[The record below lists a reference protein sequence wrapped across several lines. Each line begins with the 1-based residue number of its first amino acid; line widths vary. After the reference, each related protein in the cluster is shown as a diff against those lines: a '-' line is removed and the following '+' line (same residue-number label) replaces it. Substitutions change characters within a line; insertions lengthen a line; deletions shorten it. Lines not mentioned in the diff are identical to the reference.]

1 MLNLFIILI
10 LKMSISIHI
19 PFYNPNP
26 EKKEGY
32 RNLTRFDY
40 LKENILNLKKLSL
53 PTDIF
58 IHTHNNFLND
68 KELDA
73 NIINHQI
80 NNDDLEKGYLT
91 WLTRPEMQKQKGNY
105 DYYMYLEHDIK
116 FTERNLQY
124 YLRYQKSLS
133 ENKFNL
139 GFLIYEKNNEDN
151 ENYSIHI
158 SEKLNKFF
166 NLNSQNFIINDLEN
180 YCCFWIYDQNQ
191 FNDFINSKWW
201 NFKKRVHNFR
211 HNYGIT
217 ERSSIGLNALNINYF
232 KATLLPEINNKLDP
246 NCFIEHITNNYFNK
260 FPEFRGKNFKDIRGA
275 CSLKIDEIIDINKY
289 KKETITSLYLKRLLN
304 IISWKFRFIT
314 RLFKKSNLK
323 KKFKI

>member
-91 WLTRPEMQKQKGNY
+91 WLTRPEMQKQKDSYNY
-105 DYYMYLEHDIK
+105 FMYLEHDIK
-116 FTERNLQY
+116 FTEKNLQY
-124 YLRYQKSLS
+124 YLKFHKNLS
-133 ENKFNL
+133 SKKFNL
-139 GFLIYEKNNEDN
+139 GFLIYEKNNKDN
-151 ENYSIHI
+151 QNYSIHI
-158 SEKLNKFF
+158 TERLKNFVCIDSQKFF
-166 NLNSQNFIINDLEN
+166 INDREN
-180 YCCFWIYDQNQ
+180 YCCFWIYDQKQ
-191 FNDFINSKWW
+191 FKDFIGSKWW
-201 NFKKRVHNFR
+201 NFKKKVHNFR

-217 ERSSIGLNALNINYF
+217 ERSSIGFNALNINYF
-232 KATLLPEINNKLDP
+232 IATLLPEINNQTDP
-246 NCFIEHITNNYFNK
+246 DCFIEHMTNNYYDK
-260 FPEFRGKNFKDIRGA
+260 FSELKSQNFKDIRGV
-275 CSLKIDEIIDINKY
+275 CTIKINEVIYENKIKEKTIII
-289 KKETITSLYLKRLLN
+289 LYLEQFLKTLF
-304 IISWKFRFIT
+304 WKLRFLS
-314 RLFKKSNLK
+314 RLFKK
-323 KKFKI
+323 

>member
-1 MLNLFIILI
+1 
-10 LKMSISIHI
+10 MSISIHI

-91 WLTRPEMQKQKGNY
+91 WLTRPEMQKQKDSYNY
-105 DYYMYLEHDIK
+105 FMYLEHDIK
-116 FTERNLQY
+116 FTEKNLQY
-124 YLRYQKSLS
+124 YLKFQKNLS
-133 ENKFNL
+133 SKRFNL
-139 GFLIYEKNNEDN
+139 GFLIYEKNNKDN
-151 ENYSIHI
+151 QNYSIHI
-158 SEKLNKFF
+158 TERLKNFVCIDSKKFF
-166 NLNSQNFIINDLEN
+166 INDRDN
-180 YCCFWIYDQNQ
+180 YCCFWIYDKKQ
-191 FNDFINSKWW
+191 FKDFIGSKWW
-201 NFKKRVHNFR
+201 NFKKKVHNFR

-217 ERSSIGLNALNINYF
+217 ERSSIGFNALNINYF
-232 KATLLPEINNKLDP
+232 IATLLPEINNQTDP
-246 NCFIEHITNNYFNK
+246 DCFIEHMTNNYYDK
-260 FPEFRGKNFKDIRGA
+260 FSELKSQNFKDIRGV
-275 CSLKIDEIIDINKY
+275 CTIKINEVIYENKIKEKTIII
-289 KKETITSLYLKRLLN
+289 LYLEQFLKTLF
-304 IISWKFRFIT
+304 WKLRFLS
-314 RLFKKSNLK
+314 RLFKK
-323 KKFKI
+323 

>member
-91 WLTRPEMQKQKGNY
+91 WLTRPEMQKQKDSYNY
-105 DYYMYLEHDIK
+105 FMYLEHDIK
-116 FTERNLQY
+116 FTEKNLQY
-124 YLRYQKSLS
+124 YLKFQKNLS
-133 ENKFNL
+133 SKKFNL
-139 GFLIYEKNNEDN
+139 GFLIYEKNNKDN
-151 ENYSIHI
+151 QNYSIHI
-158 SEKLNKFF
+158 TERLKNFVCIDSQKFF
-166 NLNSQNFIINDLEN
+166 INDLEN
-180 YCCFWIYDQNQ
+180 YCCFWIYDQKQ
-191 FNDFINSKWW
+191 FKDFIGSKWW
-201 NFKKRVHNFR
+201 NFKKKVHNFR

-217 ERSSIGLNALNINYF
+217 ERSSIGFNALNINYF
-232 KATLLPEINNKLDP
+232 IATLLPEINNQTDP
-246 NCFIEHITNNYFNK
+246 DCFIEHMTNNYYDK
-260 FPEFRGKNFKDIRGA
+260 FSELKSQNFKDIRGV
-275 CSLKIDEIIDINKY
+275 CTIKINEVIYENKIKEKTIII
-289 KKETITSLYLKRLLN
+289 LYLEQFLKTLF
-304 IISWKFRFIT
+304 WKLRFLS
-314 RLFKKSNLK
+314 RLFKK
-323 KKFKI
+323 

>member
-1 MLNLFIILI
+1 
-10 LKMSISIHI
+10 MSISIHI

-26 EKKEGY
+26 EKREGY
-32 RNLTRFDY
+32 RNLTRFEY
-40 LKENILNLKKLSL
+40 LNENISNLKKLSL
-53 PTDIF
+53 PADIF
-58 IHTHNNFLND
+58 IHTHNNYLDN
-68 KELDA
+68 KNLDA
-73 NIINHQI
+73 KIINHEI
-80 NNDDLEKGYLT
+80 NNVDLEKGYLT

-124 YLRYQKSLS
+124 YLKYQKSLS

-201 NFKKRVHNFR
+201 NFKRRVHNFR

-217 ERSSIGLNALNINYF
+217 ERSSIGFNALNINYF
-232 KATLLPEINNKLDP
+232 KATLLPEIDSKLDP
-246 NCFIEHITNNYFNK
+246 NCFIEHITNNYYYK

-275 CSLKIDEIIDINKY
+275 CSFKIDEIIDVNKY
-289 KKETITSLYLKRLLN
+289 KNETIISLYFKRLLN
-304 IISWKFRFIT
+304 IISWKLRFLT
-314 RLFKKSNLK
+314 RLFKKK
-323 KKFKI
+323 

>member
-91 WLTRPEMQKQKGNY
+91 WLTRPEMQKQKDSYNY
-105 DYYMYLEHDIK
+105 FMYLEHDIK
-116 FTERNLQY
+116 FTEKNLQY
-124 YLRYQKSLS
+124 YLKFQKNLS
-133 ENKFNL
+133 SKKFNL
-139 GFLIYEKNNEDN
+139 GFLIYEKNNKDN
-151 ENYSIHI
+151 QNYSIHI
-158 SEKLNKFF
+158 TERLKNFVCIDSQKFF
-166 NLNSQNFIINDLEN
+166 INDLEN
-180 YCCFWIYDQNQ
+180 YCCFWIYDQKQ
-191 FNDFINSKWW
+191 FKDFIGSKWW
-201 NFKKRVHNFR
+201 NFKKKVHNFR

-217 ERSSIGLNALNINYF
+217 ERSSIGFNAYNINYF
-232 KATLLPEINNKLDP
+232 IATLLPEINNQTDP
-246 NCFIEHITNNYFNK
+246 DCFIEHMTNNYYDK
-260 FPEFRGKNFKDIRGA
+260 FSELKSQNFKDIRGV
-275 CSLKIDEIIDINKY
+275 CTIKINEVIYENKIKEKTIII
-289 KKETITSLYLKRLLN
+289 LYLEQFLKTLF
-304 IISWKFRFIT
+304 WKLRFLS
-314 RLFKKSNLK
+314 RLFKK
-323 KKFKI
+323 

>member
-91 WLTRPEMQKQKGNY
+91 WLTRPEMQKQKDSYNY
-105 DYYMYLEHDIK
+105 FMYLEHDIK
-116 FTERNLQY
+116 FTEKNLQY
-124 YLRYQKSLS
+124 YLKFQKNLS
-133 ENKFNL
+133 SKKFNL
-139 GFLIYEKNNEDN
+139 GFLIYEKNNKDN
-151 ENYSIHI
+151 QNYSIHI
-158 SEKLNKFF
+158 TEKLKNFVCIDSQKFF
-166 NLNSQNFIINDLEN
+166 INDREN
-180 YCCFWIYDQNQ
+180 YCCFWIYDQKQ
-191 FNDFINSKWW
+191 FKDFIGSKWW
-201 NFKKRVHNFR
+201 NFKKKVHNFR

-217 ERSSIGLNALNINYF
+217 ERSSIGFNALNINYF
-232 KATLLPEINNKLDP
+232 IATLLPEINNQTDP
-246 NCFIEHITNNYFNK
+246 DCFIEHMTNNYYDK
-260 FPEFRGKNFKDIRGA
+260 FSELKSQNFKDIRGV
-275 CSLKIDEIIDINKY
+275 CTIKINEVIYENKIKEKTIII
-289 KKETITSLYLKRLLN
+289 LYLEQFLKTFF
-304 IISWKFRFIT
+304 WKLRFLS
-314 RLFKKSNLK
+314 RLFKK
-323 KKFKI
+323 

>member
-1 MLNLFIILI
+1 
-10 LKMSISIHI
+10 MSISIHI

-91 WLTRPEMQKQKGNY
+91 WLTRPEMQKQKDSYNY
-105 DYYMYLEHDIK
+105 FMYLEHDIK
-116 FTERNLQY
+116 FTEKNLQY
-124 YLRYQKSLS
+124 YLKFQKNLS
-133 ENKFNL
+133 SKKFNL
-139 GFLIYEKNNEDN
+139 GFLIYEKNNKDN
-151 ENYSIHI
+151 QNYSIHI
-158 SEKLNKFF
+158 TERLKNFVCIDSQRFF
-166 NLNSQNFIINDLEN
+166 INDLEN
-180 YCCFWIYDQNQ
+180 YCCFWIYDQQQ
-191 FNDFINSKWW
+191 FKDFIGSKWW
-201 NFKKRVHNFR
+201 NFKKKVHNFR

-217 ERSSIGLNALNINYF
+217 ERSSIGFNALNINYF
-232 KATLLPEINNKLDP
+232 IATLLPEINNQTDP
-246 NCFIEHITNNYFNK
+246 DCFIEHMTNNYYDK
-260 FPEFRGKNFKDIRGA
+260 FSELKSQNFKDIRGV
-275 CSLKIDEIIDINKY
+275 CTIKINDVIYENKMKEKTIII
-289 KKETITSLYLKRLLN
+289 LYLDQFLKTLF
-304 IISWKFRFIT
+304 WKLRFLS
-314 RLFKKSNLK
+314 RLFKK
-323 KKFKI
+323 

>member
-53 PTDIF
+53 PTAIF

-80 NNDDLEKGYLT
+80 KNDDLEKGYLT
-91 WLTRPEMQKQKGNY
+91 WLTRPEMQKQKDSYNY
-105 DYYMYLEHDIK
+105 FMYLEHDIK
-116 FTERNLQY
+116 FTEKNLQY
-124 YLRYQKSLS
+124 YLKFQKNLS
-133 ENKFNL
+133 SKKFNL
-139 GFLIYEKNNEDN
+139 GFLIYEKNNKDN
-151 ENYSIHI
+151 QNYSIHI
-158 SEKLNKFF
+158 TERLKNFVCIDSQKFF
-166 NLNSQNFIINDLEN
+166 INDLEN
-180 YCCFWIYDQNQ
+180 YCCFWIYDQKQ
-191 FNDFINSKWW
+191 FKDFIGSKWW
-201 NFKKRVHNFR
+201 NFKKKVHNFR

-217 ERSSIGLNALNINYF
+217 ERSSIGFNALNINYF
-232 KATLLPEINNKLDP
+232 IATLLPEINNQTDP
-246 NCFIEHITNNYFNK
+246 DCFIEHMTNNYYDK
-260 FPEFRGKNFKDIRGA
+260 FSELKSQNFKDIRGV
-275 CSLKIDEIIDINKY
+275 CTIKINEVIYENKIKEKTIII
-289 KKETITSLYLKRLLN
+289 LYLEQFLKTLF
-304 IISWKFRFIT
+304 WKLRFLS
-314 RLFKKSNLK
+314 RLFKK
-323 KKFKI
+323 

>member
-158 SEKLNKFF
+158 SDKLNKLFK
-166 NLNSQNFIINDLEN
+166 LNSQNFIINDLEN

-201 NFKKRVHNFR
+201 NFKRKVHNFR

-217 ERSSIGLNALNINYF
+217 ERSSIGFNALNINYF
-232 KATLLPEINNKLDP
+232 KATLLPEINNKPDP

-275 CSLKIDEIIDINKY
+275 CSLKIDEIIDLNKY
-289 KKETITSLYLKRLLN
+289 KNETVITLYFKRLFN
-304 IISWKFRFIT
+304 IISWKFRFLT
-314 RLFKKSNLK
+314 RLLK
-323 KKFKI
+323 KK

>member
-91 WLTRPEMQKQKGNY
+91 WLTRPEMQKQKDSYNY
-105 DYYMYLEHDIK
+105 FMYLEHDIK
-116 FTERNLQY
+116 FTEKNLQY
-124 YLRYQKSLS
+124 YLKFQKNLS
-133 ENKFNL
+133 SKKFNL
-139 GFLIYEKNNEDN
+139 GFLIYEKNNKDN
-151 ENYSIHI
+151 QNYSIHI
-158 SEKLNKFF
+158 TERLKNFVCIDSQKFF
-166 NLNSQNFIINDLEN
+166 INDLEN
-180 YCCFWIYDQNQ
+180 YCCFWIYDQKQ
-191 FNDFINSKWW
+191 FKDFIGSKWW
-201 NFKKRVHNFR
+201 NFKKKVHNFR

-217 ERSSIGLNALNINYF
+217 ERSSIGFNALNINYF
-232 KATLLPEINNKLDP
+232 IATLLPEINNQTDP
-246 NCFIEHITNNYFNK
+246 DCFIEHMTNNYYDK
-260 FPEFRGKNFKDIRGA
+260 FSELKSQNFKDIRGV
-275 CSLKIDEIIDINKY
+275 CTIKINDVIYENKIKEKTIII
-289 KKETITSLYLKRLLN
+289 LYLEQFLKTLF
-304 IISWKFRFIT
+304 WKLRFLS
-314 RLFKKSNLK
+314 RLFKK
-323 KKFKI
+323 

>member
-1 MLNLFIILI
+1 
-10 LKMSISIHI
+10 MSIFIYI
-19 PFYNPNP
+19 TFYNPNP

-201 NFKKRVHNFR
+201 NFKRRVHNFR

-232 KATLLPEINNKLDP
+232 KATLLPEINNKPDP

-289 KKETITSLYLKRLLN
+289 KNETIISLYFKRSLN

-314 RLFKKSNLK
+314 RLFKKK
-323 KKFKI
+323 

>member
-1 MLNLFIILI
+1 
-10 LKMSISIHI
+10 MSISIHI

-58 IHTHNNFLND
+58 IHTHNNFLDD

-158 SEKLNKFF
+158 SDKLNKFF
-166 NLNSQNFIINDLEN
+166 KLNSQNFIINDLEN

-201 NFKKRVHNFR
+201 NFKRRVHNFR

-232 KATLLPEINNKLDP
+232 KATLLPEINNKPDP

-289 KKETITSLYLKRLLN
+289 KNETIISLYFKRSLN

-314 RLFKKSNLK
+314 RLFKKK
-323 KKFKI
+323 

>member
-53 PTDIF
+53 PSDIF

-91 WLTRPEMQKQKGNY
+91 WLTRPEMQKQKDSYNY
-105 DYYMYLEHDIK
+105 FMYLEHDIK
-116 FTERNLQY
+116 FTEKNLQY
-124 YLRYQKSLS
+124 YLKFQKNLS
-133 ENKFNL
+133 SKKFNL
-139 GFLIYEKNNEDN
+139 GFLIYEKNNKDN
-151 ENYSIHI
+151 QNYSIHVTERLKNFVCI
-158 SEKLNKFF
+158 DSQKFF
-166 NLNSQNFIINDLEN
+166 INDLEN
-180 YCCFWIYDQNQ
+180 YCCFWIYDQKQ
-191 FNDFINSKWW
+191 FKDFIGSKWW
-201 NFKKRVHNFR
+201 NFKKKVHNFR

-217 ERSSIGLNALNINYF
+217 ERSSIGFNALNINYF
-232 KATLLPEINNKLDP
+232 IATLLPEINNQTDP
-246 NCFIEHITNNYFNK
+246 DCFIEHMTNNYYDK
-260 FPEFRGKNFKDIRGA
+260 FSELKSQNFKDIRGV
-275 CSLKIDEIIDINKY
+275 CTIKINDVIYENKMKEKTIII
-289 KKETITSLYLKRLLN
+289 LYLDQFLKTLF
-304 IISWKFRFIT
+304 WKLRFLS
-314 RLFKKSNLK
+314 RLFKK
-323 KKFKI
+323 

>member
-1 MLNLFIILI
+1 
-10 LKMSISIHI
+10 MSISIHI

-91 WLTRPEMQKQKGNY
+91 WLTRPEMQKQKDSYNY
-105 DYYMYLEHDIK
+105 FMYLEHDIK
-116 FTERNLQY
+116 FTEKNLQY
-124 YLRYQKSLS
+124 YLKFQKNLS
-133 ENKFNL
+133 SKKFNL
-139 GFLIYEKNNEDN
+139 GFLIYEKNNKDN
-151 ENYSIHI
+151 QNYSIHI
-158 SEKLNKFF
+158 TERLKNFVSIDSQKFF
-166 NLNSQNFIINDLEN
+166 INDLEN
-180 YCCFWIYDQNQ
+180 YCCFWIYDQKQ
-191 FNDFINSKWW
+191 FKDFIGSKWW
-201 NFKKRVHNFR
+201 NFKKKVHNFR

-217 ERSSIGLNALNINYF
+217 ERSSIGFNALNINYF
-232 KATLLPEINNKLDP
+232 IATLLPEINNQVDP
-246 NCFIEHITNNYFNK
+246 DCFIEHMTNNYYDK
-260 FPEFRGKNFKDIRGA
+260 FSELKSQNFKDIRGV
-275 CSLKIDEIIDINKY
+275 CTIKINEVIYENKIKEKKIII
-289 KKETITSLYLKRLLN
+289 LYLDQFLKTLF
-304 IISWKFRFIT
+304 WKLRFLS
-314 RLFKKSNLK
+314 RLFKK
-323 KKFKI
+323 

>member
-40 LKENILNLKKLSL
+40 LKENILSLKKLSL

-91 WLTRPEMQKQKGNY
+91 WLTRPEMQKQKDSYNY
-105 DYYMYLEHDIK
+105 FMYLEHDIK
-116 FTERNLQY
+116 FTEKNLQY
-124 YLRYQKSLS
+124 YLKFQKNLS
-133 ENKFNL
+133 SKRFNL
-139 GFLIYEKNNEDN
+139 GFLIYEKNNKDN
-151 ENYSIHI
+151 QNYSIHI
-158 SEKLNKFF
+158 TERLKNFVCIDSQKFF
-166 NLNSQNFIINDLEN
+166 INDLEN
-180 YCCFWIYDQNQ
+180 YCCFWIYDQKQ
-191 FNDFINSKWW
+191 FKDFIGSKWW
-201 NFKKRVHNFR
+201 NFKKKVHNFR

-217 ERSSIGLNALNINYF
+217 ERSSIGFNALNINYF
-232 KATLLPEINNKLDP
+232 IATLLPEINNQTDP
-246 NCFIEHITNNYFNK
+246 DCFIEHMTNNYFDK
-260 FPEFRGKNFKDIRGA
+260 FSELKSQNFKDIRGV
-275 CSLKIDEIIDINKY
+275 CTIKTNEVIYENKIKEKTIII
-289 KKETITSLYLKRLLN
+289 LYLEQFLKTLFWKLRFLSRLL
-304 IISWKFRFIT
+304 
-314 RLFKKSNLK
+314 KK
-323 KKFKI
+323 

>member
-91 WLTRPEMQKQKGNY
+91 WLTRPEMQKQKDSYNY
-105 DYYMYLEHDIK
+105 FMYLEHDIK
-116 FTERNLQY
+116 FTEKNLQY
-124 YLRYQKSLS
+124 YLKFQKNLS
-133 ENKFNL
+133 SKKFNL
-139 GFLIYEKNNEDN
+139 GFLIYEKNNKDN
-151 ENYSIHI
+151 QNYSIHI
-158 SEKLNKFF
+158 TERLKNFVYIDSQKFF
-166 NLNSQNFIINDLEN
+166 INDLEN
-180 YCCFWIYDQNQ
+180 YCCFWIYDKKQ
-191 FNDFINSKWW
+191 FKDFIGSKWW
-201 NFKKRVHNFR
+201 KFKKKVHNYR

-217 ERSSIGLNALNINYF
+217 ERSSIGFNALNINYF
-232 KATLLPEINNKLDP
+232 IATLLPEINKQTDP
-246 NCFIEHITNNYFNK
+246 DCFIEHMTNNYYDK
-260 FPEFRGKNFKDIRGA
+260 FSELKSHNLKDIRGV
-275 CSLKIDEIIDINKY
+275 CTIKINEVIYENKIKEKTIII
-289 KKETITSLYLKRLLN
+289 LYLEQFLKTLF
-304 IISWKFRFIT
+304 WKLRFLS
-314 RLFKKSNLK
+314 RLFKK
-323 KKFKI
+323 

>member
-91 WLTRPEMQKQKGNY
+91 WLTRPEMQKQKDSYNY
-105 DYYMYLEHDIK
+105 FMYLEHDIK
-116 FTERNLQY
+116 FTEKNLQY
-124 YLRYQKSLS
+124 YLKFQKNLS
-133 ENKFNL
+133 SKKFNL
-139 GFLIYEKNNEDN
+139 GFLIYEKNNKDN
-151 ENYSIHI
+151 QNYSIHI
-158 SEKLNKFF
+158 TERLKNFVCIDSQKFF
-166 NLNSQNFIINDLEN
+166 INDREN
-180 YCCFWIYDQNQ
+180 YCCFWIYDQKQ
-191 FNDFINSKWW
+191 FKDFIGSKWW
-201 NFKKRVHNFR
+201 NFKKKVHNFR

-217 ERSSIGLNALNINYF
+217 ERSSIGFNALNINYF
-232 KATLLPEINNKLDP
+232 IATLLPEINNQTDP
-246 NCFIEHITNNYFNK
+246 DCFIEHMTNNYYDK
-260 FPEFRGKNFKDIRGA
+260 FSELKSQNFKDIRGV
-275 CSLKIDEIIDINKY
+275 CTIKINEVIYENKIKEKKIII
-289 KKETITSLYLKRLLN
+289 LYLEQFLKTLF
-304 IISWKFRFIT
+304 WKLRFLS
-314 RLFKKSNLK
+314 RLFKK
-323 KKFKI
+323 

>member
-91 WLTRPEMQKQKGNY
+91 WLTRPEMQKQKDSYNY
-105 DYYMYLEHDIK
+105 FMYLEHDIK
-116 FTERNLQY
+116 FTEKNLQY
-124 YLRYQKSLS
+124 YLKFQKNLS
-133 ENKFNL
+133 SKKFNL
-139 GFLIYEKNNEDN
+139 GFLIYEKNNKDN
-151 ENYSIHI
+151 QNYSIHI
-158 SEKLNKFF
+158 TERLKNFVCIDSQKFF
-166 NLNSQNFIINDLEN
+166 INDLEN
-180 YCCFWIYDQNQ
+180 YCCFWIYDQKQ
-191 FNDFINSKWW
+191 FKDFIGSKWW
-201 NFKKRVHNFR
+201 NFKKKVHNFR

-217 ERSSIGLNALNINYF
+217 ERSSIGFNALNINYF
-232 KATLLPEINNKLDP
+232 IATLLPEINNQADP
-246 NCFIEHITNNYFNK
+246 DCFIEHMTNNYYDK
-260 FPEFRGKNFKDIRGA
+260 FSELKSQNFKDIRGV
-275 CSLKIDEIIDINKY
+275 CTIKINEVIYENKIKEKTIII
-289 KKETITSLYLKRLLN
+289 LYLEQFLKTLF
-304 IISWKFRFIT
+304 WKLRFLS
-314 RLFKKSNLK
+314 RLFKK
-323 KKFKI
+323 